1 MIGWPSCTV
10 EVGDLWS
17 RSVEVCT
24 TRDILVSQT
33 SNLTRSSVS
42 DFNSR
47 SLKDDHVISRHRDS
61 IGVDLQ

>member
-1 MIGWPSCTV
+1 M

-47 SLKDDHVISRHRDS
+47 SLKDEHVITRRRDS